1 MPRVQRL
8 TLKQVQM
15 LTLEQINKMTD
26 AERAR
31 ALTTVQDVLAK
42 RKKRA
47 SAAGV
52 KLSGLQNYKPM
63 STRGLGKDELKQQL
77 KFAIQASQNKTS
89 SITGAREFQNEMWNR
104 IKAYTKDQTLA
115 PDEALLT
122 AEKEIVIK
130 HEKRPSPEVW
140 RNMSKEEKAEFNYRN
155 KVWRLPKDE
164 NPFNNKRFSKNFWKV
179 YDDIKDSTQG
189 FGTENSWTSRTLQR
203 YIMRKFKAG
212 KYSDAD
218 IVDLAG
224 AISQKA
230 YEVRQQINQ
239 ETEKEMEPEY
249 YGENPNPIEISG
261 DTPIFDI

>member
-15 LTLEQINKMTD
+15 LTPEQINKMTD
-26 AERAR
+26 SERAR

-42 RKKRA
+42 RQKRA
-47 SAAGV
+47 AAAGV
-52 KLSGLQNYKPM
+52 DLPGLQNYKPT

-89 SITGAREFQNEMWNR
+89 SITGARAFQNETWNR
-104 IKAYTKDQTLA
+104 IKGYTE
-115 PDEALLT
+115 DETLLT
-122 AEKEIVIK
+122 AEQEVVIK

-155 KVWRLPKDE
+155 KVWRLPKNE
-164 NPFNNKRFSKNFWKV
+164 NPLTNKRFAKNYWKV
-179 YDDIKDSTQG
+179 YDIIKNNTQG
-189 FGTENSWTSRTLQR
+189 FGTENSWSSDTLQA
-203 YIMRKFKAG
+203 YIMRKMEAG

-224 AISQKA
+224 AISQRA
-230 YEVRQQINQ
+230 YEVRQQVNQ
-239 ETEKEMEPEY
+239 EIEKEMEPWGY
-249 YGENPNPIEISG
+249 YGNNTDLIEIDG
-261 DTPIFDI
+261 DEDLFDL